1 LSVSN
6 GFPLFLLLISGGSPA
21 ARANSIERLGIIM
34 HSKSVIIL
42 GLSIAAALSACTT
55 TETGRTT
62 YDPEAGTTIVTGRQ
76 TTIAPLAGAV
86 RTIFLKAEMAPA
98 DTELYLVVLYL
109 STKGWLSA
117 DQVWDSSG
125 QKLPGFMGQNE
136 TIPIQYGQVTKEI
149 YYIPLTRSYLEKH
162 RKSGIEV
169 RLKGPN
175 GTVVAQ
181 QPPIFVTGFLAD
193 VDAVKSKGQV
203 IVKKL
208 AQAH

>member
-1 LSVSN
+1 
-6 GFPLFLLLISGGSPA
+6 
-21 ARANSIERLGIIM
+21 M
-34 HSKSVIIL
+34 HCKSVTIL
-42 GLSIAAALSACTT
+42 CVCIVVALSACTT
-55 TETGRTT
+55 TETGQTS
-62 YDPEAGTTIVTGRQ
+62 YDHAAGTTIVTGRQ

-86 RTIFLKAEMAPA
+86 RTIFLKAEMAPG

-117 DQVWDSSG
+117 DQVWDASG
-125 QKLPGFMGQNE
+125 EKLRGFMGQNE

-149 YYIPLTRSYLEKH
+149 YYIPLTRRYLEKH
-162 RKSGIEV
+162 RKSGIQV

-175 GTVVAQ
+175 GTLVATQ
-181 QPPIFVTGFLAD
+181 LPTFVSGFLAA
-193 VDAVKSKGQV
+193 VDAVNAKPSGEV

>member
-1 LSVSN
+1 
-6 GFPLFLLLISGGSPA
+6 
-21 ARANSIERLGIIM
+21 M
-34 HSKSVIIL
+34 HHKNVIIL
-42 GLSIAAALSACTT
+42 CLGIAVALSACTT

-62 YDPEAGTTIVTGRQ
+62 YDPEAATAIVTGRQ

-86 RTIFLKAEMAPA
+86 RTIFLKAEMAPG

-125 QKLPGFMGQNE
+125 EKLPGFMGQNE

-149 YYIPLTRSYLEKH
+149 YYIPLTRSYLENH
-162 RKSGIEV
+162 RKSGIEIH
-169 RLKGPN
+169 LKGPN
-175 GTVVAQ
+175 GTLVATQ
-181 QPPIFVTGFLAD
+181 APTFVTGFLAD
-193 VDAVKSKGQV
+193 VDAVKAKPSGEV

-208 AQAH
+208 VQEH

>member
-1 LSVSN
+1 MHGKSLMILCLSV
-6 GFPLFLLLISGGSPA
+6 G
-21 ARANSIERLGIIM
+21 
-34 HSKSVIIL
+34 
-42 GLSIAAALSACTT
+42 AALSACTT

-62 YDPEAGTTIVTGRQ
+62 YDPGAATTIVTGRQ

-86 RTIFLKAEMAPA
+86 RTIFLKAEIAPG

-125 QKLPGFMGQNE
+125 EKLRGFMGQNE

-149 YYIPLTRSYLEKH
+149 YYIPLTRRYLEKH
-162 RKSGIEV
+162 RKSGIEIH
-169 RLKGPN
+169 LKGPN
-175 GTVVAQ
+175 GTMVAT
-181 QPPIFVTGFLAD
+181 QPPTSVSGFLAD
-193 VDAVKSKGQV
+193 VDAVKAKGQV

>member
-1 LSVSN
+1 MHGKSPIILCLSV
-6 GFPLFLLLISGGSPA
+6 
-21 ARANSIERLGIIM
+21 
-34 HSKSVIIL
+34 
-42 GLSIAAALSACTT
+42 AAALSACTT

-62 YDPEAGTTIVTGRQ
+62 YDPAAGTTIVTGRQ

-86 RTIFLKAEMAPA
+86 RTIFLKAEMAPG

-109 STKGWLSA
+109 STNGWLSA

-125 QKLPGFMGQNE
+125 EKLRGFMGPSE

-149 YYIPLTRSYLEKH
+149 YYIPLTRRYLEKH
-162 RKSGIEV
+162 RKSGLEI

-175 GTVVAQ
+175 GTLIAKQ
-181 QPPIFVTGFLAD
+181 APIFVTGFLAD
-193 VDAVKSKGQV
+193 VDAVKAKPKGEV

-208 AQAH
+208 VQAH

>member
-1 LSVSN
+1 MHGKSLMILCLSV
-6 GFPLFLLLISGGSPA
+6 G
-21 ARANSIERLGIIM
+21 
-34 HSKSVIIL
+34 
-42 GLSIAAALSACTT
+42 AALSACTT

-62 YDPEAGTTIVTGRQ
+62 YDPGAATTIVTGRQ

-86 RTIFLKAEMAPA
+86 RTIFLKAEIAPG

-125 QKLPGFMGQNE
+125 EKLLGFMGQNE

-162 RKSGIEV
+162 RKSGIEIH
-169 RLKGPN
+169 LKGPN
-175 GTVVAQ
+175 GAMVAT
-181 QPPIFVTGFLAD
+181 QPPTSVSGFLAD
-193 VDAVKSKGQV
+193 VDAVKAKGQV

>member
-1 LSVSN
+1 
-6 GFPLFLLLISGGSPA
+6 
-21 ARANSIERLGIIM
+21 M
-34 HSKSVIIL
+34 HRKSAIIL
-42 GLSIAAALSACTT
+42 CLSIAAALAACTT

-62 YDPEAGTTIVTGRQ
+62 YDPEAGTAIVTGRQ

-125 QKLPGFMGQNE
+125 EKLRGFIGQNE
-136 TIPIQYGQVTKEI
+136 TIAIQYGQVTKEI
-149 YYIPLTRSYLEKH
+149 YYIPLTRRYLENH
-162 RKSGIEV
+162 RKSGIEIH
-169 RLKGPN
+169 LKGPN
-175 GTVVAQ
+175 ETVVAT
-181 QPPIFVTGFLAD
+181 QPPIFVSGFLAN
-193 VDAVKSKGQV
+193 VDAVKAKPPGEV

-208 AQAH
+208 VQAH

>member
-1 LSVSN
+1 MHAKSPIILCLSV
-6 GFPLFLLLISGGSPA
+6 
-21 ARANSIERLGIIM
+21 
-34 HSKSVIIL
+34 
-42 GLSIAAALSACTT
+42 AAALSACTT

-62 YDPEAGTTIVTGRQ
+62 YDPGAATTIVTGRQ

-86 RTIFLKAEMAPA
+86 RTIFLKAEIAPG

-125 QKLPGFMGQNE
+125 QKLRGFVGQNE
-136 TIPIQYGQVTKEI
+136 TIAIQYGQVTKEI
-149 YYIPLTRSYLEKH
+149 YYVPLTRRYLENH
-162 RKSGIEV
+162 RKSGIEIH
-169 RLKGPN
+169 LKGPN
-175 GTVVAQ
+175 GTLVAT
-181 QPPIFVTGFLAD
+181 QPPTSVSGFLAD
-193 VDAVKSKGQV
+193 VDAVKAKGQV